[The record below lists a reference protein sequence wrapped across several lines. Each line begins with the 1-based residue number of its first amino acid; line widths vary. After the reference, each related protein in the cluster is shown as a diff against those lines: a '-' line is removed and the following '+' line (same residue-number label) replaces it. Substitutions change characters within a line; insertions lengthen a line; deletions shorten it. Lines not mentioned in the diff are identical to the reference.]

1 MSVETEIAEL
11 KNKVDDLE
19 YNFEVSS
26 ARAEKLDRHLLEA
39 HQKLQMYDD
48 TNIIQLE
55 GGGKGISGVSKNKV
69 RQSWL
74 EFPCLFVWD

>member
-39 HQKLQMYDD
+39 NQKLQMYDD

-55 GGGKGISGVSKNKV
+55 GGGKGVTGVSKNKV
-69 RQSWL
+69 TS
-74 EFPCLFVWD
+74 CLDKPIMY